1 MKELTLGIIKPD
13 GVRRNLIGNIFSRVE
28 KAELKIAAARMLK
41 LDRAKAEGF
50 YAVHK
55 ARPFFGSLVE
65 SMMAGNIV
73 VFVLSGDNAITRW
86 RELMGAT
93 DPSKAEKGT
102 IRADLAEN
110 IERNTVHGSD
120 ALDTAKREVAYFFKE
135 DEIF

>member
-93 DPSKAEKGT
+93 DPSNAEKGT